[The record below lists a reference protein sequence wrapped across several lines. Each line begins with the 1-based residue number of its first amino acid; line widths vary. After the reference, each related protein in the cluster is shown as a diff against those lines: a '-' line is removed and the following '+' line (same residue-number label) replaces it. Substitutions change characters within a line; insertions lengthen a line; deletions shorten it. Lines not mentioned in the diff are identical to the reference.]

1 MRLNDL
7 ALGASG
13 LILLLSLVF
22 PTSFTLFKTI
32 ALSIPLGCLLI
43 GRGSVGVIDSRLLL
57 IALLFSLIGLVW
69 SIYGAA
75 VNNPGALRVLTVMV
89 LYPTLFTILGMVYQ
103 GGSAGL
109 ERLLMT
115 AAMMIVVIDLGF
127 VMGEVYWPGNVL
139 GAGLVAIYADSAVV
153 DHGGNYLKF
162 TIPNV
167 STVIFLLSFVLC
179 RVVCGRASIKDIMIF
194 IGLLVVVL
202 ISGRRVILVTA
213 IAGPLVAF
221 LLSLGAISRGRLAM
235 LKVAF
240 FVSVGLAL
248 AMVFYS
254 LWPEYVNQRVS
265 SILDFES
272 DASNSERA
280 LQLRALVDG
289 ILKYPFW
296 GSGAG
301 AVADYVR
308 SEEMP
313 WAYELFY
320 VSLIFQYGIF
330 GFVIY
335 GLGVVA
341 LIVFLAQQ
349 VRRKGRDSFE
359 FCFLSGLV
367 SFLLATATNPY
378 LAKFDYM
385 WVLFIPVALMNYHL
399 VKIAQKVPTP

>member
-57 IALLFSLIGLVW
+57 TALLFSLVGLVW

-103 GGSAGL
+103 GSSAGL

-139 GAGLVAIYADSAVV
+139 SAGLLAIYADNAVV

-296 GSGAG
+296 GNGAG

-330 GFVIY
+330 GFAIY

-341 LIVFLAQQ
+341 LIIFLAQQ
-349 VRRKGRDSFE
+349 VRCKGRDSFE